1 MLINFLIFKII
12 YNLINVMIN
21 YIIFKINFYLI
32 IITLILTSNSLTN
45 TTTFITLEN
54 QTLKLK
60 LIFYC

>member
-1 MLINFLIFKII
+1 
-12 YNLINVMIN
+12 MIN